1 MRIYASVRRLEEESH
16 RAGWPLRCRY
26 LALKVQL
33 QHLTPVIVNDCSS
46 PQSDVEKMQEICRM
60 DKAWVK
66 YLTWISGLRSFTL
79 HTARCPFRDTP
90 FEGRDGCPT
99 ALPLAAEVLD
109 TFSKNRRG
117 TEEDRKYDS
126 VLKDGDRYKLPK
138 TPMARHLLRHH
149 FNAFYFAPVGACISY
164 RFKEA
169 VRIDLGVQSLAPLS
183 RSKTS

>member
-1 MRIYASVRRLEEESH
+1 MAINVSLPSVKGSAPASHATL
-16 RAGWPLRCRY
+16 
-26 LALKVQL
+26 
-33 QHLTPVIVNDCSS
+33 VIVNDCSS

-90 FEGRDGCPT
+90 FEGRDDCPD

-117 TEEDRKYDS
+117 TEDRKYDL

-149 FNAFYFAPVGACISY
+149 FNPFYFGPFGA
-164 RFKEA
+164 
-169 VRIDLGVQSLAPLS
+169 VSLTG
-183 RSKTS
+183 SKKQYALTLVFSPWHICLDQRHLERLDY